1 MILLFLLSAKL
12 LNNKLKIISG
22 KYKSRFIQIPDKKNL
37 RPSKAYIRESLFNVL
52 DIHLCN
58 SSLDLFSG
66 SGILSFEAISRGI
79 KKSVLIENDTELVQC
94 IKKNIQLLDLQ
105 DIGVV
110 KQKVEHYLKSCINKS
125 YDIIFIDP
133 PYKTK
138 LLGETLEI
146 LKKNNFLESN
156 KYLYFERSKK
166 DSGDYVS
173 YISDTHLIL
182 KDLSIG
188 DVSYTISKNK
198 NL

>member
-1 MILLFLLSAKL
+1 MVLTVAKEALMLSVT
-12 LNNKLKIISG
+12 
-22 KYKSRFIQIPDKKNL
+22 
-37 RPSKAYIRESLFNVL
+37 RE
-52 DIHLCN
+52 
-58 SSLDLFSG
+58 
-66 SGILSFEAISRGI
+66 
-79 KKSVLIENDTELVQC
+79 T
-94 IKKNIQLLDLQ
+94 LLDPLSKV
-105 DIGVV
+105 IGVV

-133 PYKTK
+133 PYKTE

-166 DSGDYVS
+166 DSRDYVS
-173 YISDTHLIL
+173 YIMDTHLIL